1 MKRDSQVQ
9 SGTTSFL
16 GYDFA
21 EQLELTV
28 FMCLWVFLD
37 LATAFKRLIRE
48 KLSIEAV
55 LKASTP
61 IEDLSDV
68 EALEAHL
75 KNMSYKSEV
84 RVMLGKPSTCSAR
97 YLLMLTPVLFS
108 TRCPCKKLNA

>member
-1 MKRDSQVQ
+1 MS
-9 SGTTSFL
+9 
-16 GYDFA
+16 
-21 EQLELTV
+21 
-28 FMCLWVFLD
+28 LD

-61 IEDLSDV
+61 IEDLTDV

-84 RVMLGKPSTCSAR
+84 SVRLEKSSTSSAR
-97 YLLMLTPVLFS
+97 GLLVLKLALFS
-108 TRCPCKKLNA
+108 TRCQCKKSSA